1 MTRPDTPTAAD
12 THTVREAQPTAGYDA
27 SAKQKSQAKTS
38 RIPIKIVPAEV
49 LKKPEWI
56 RVKAGSPSTRFYEI
70 KDVLRANKL
79 VTVCEEA
86 SCPNIGECFGKGTAT
101 FMIMGDKCTRR
112 CPFCDVGHGRPDP
125 LDANE
130 PENLAKTIAALKL
143 KYVVI
148 TSVDR
153 DDLRDGGAGHF
164 VACIEKT
171 RELSPGTQ
179 IEVLVPDFRG
189 RDDRALEILKAAPP
203 DVMNHN
209 LETAPRLYKEAR
221 PGSDYQ
227 FSLNLLKK
235 FKALFPH
242 VPTKSGLMVGLGETD
257 EEILEVMRD
266 MRAHDI
272 EMLTIGQYLAPSGHH
287 LPVRRYVHPD
297 TFKMFEAEAYKMG
310 FTHAAVGAMVR
321 SSYHADQQAHG
332 VLNAGAT
339 KG

>member
-1 MTRPDTPTAAD
+1 MSSNEV
-12 THTVREAQPTAGYDA
+12 VREAQTVENYQAG
-27 SAKQKSQAKTS
+27 AKQKAAAKLS
-38 RIPIKIVPAEV
+38 RIPVKVEQAEV

-70 KDVLRANKL
+70 KQILRESNL
-79 VTVCEEA
+79 HTVCEEA

-125 LDANE
+125 LDVNE
-130 PENLAKTIAALKL
+130 PLNLANTIARLKL

-153 DDLRDGGAGHF
+153 DDLRDGGAQHF
-164 VACIEKT
+164 VDCIRRT

-189 RDDRALEILKAAPP
+189 RDDRALQILTEAPP

-209 LETAPRLYKEAR
+209 LETVPRLYREAR

-235 FKALFPH
+235 FKALHPG

-257 EEILEVMRD
+257 EEILQVMRD
-266 MRAHDI
+266 MRAHGI
-272 EMLTIGQYLAPSGHH
+272 NMLTIGQYLAPSTSH
-287 LPVRRYVHPD
+287 LTVKRYVHPD
-297 TFKMFEAEAYKMG
+297 VFKMFEAKAYEMG
-310 FTHAAVGAMVR
+310 FSHAAVGAMVR
-321 SSYHADQQAHG
+321 SSYHADQQASHAMG
-332 VLNAGAT
+332 HTAA
-339 KG
+339 

>member
-1 MTRPDTPTAAD
+1 MSDALIATSSEAPQPQAEQYDPTR
-12 THTVREAQPTAGYDA
+12 
-27 SAKQKSQAKTS
+27 KQKSADKTA
-38 RIPIKIVPAEV
+38 RIPIKIVPAEK

-56 RVKAGSPSTRFYEI
+56 RVKAATGSSRFYEI
-70 KDVLRANKL
+70 KDILRANNL

-130 PENLAKTIAALKL
+130 PGNLARTIAQLKL
-143 KYVVI
+143 NYVVI

-153 DDLRDGGAGHF
+153 DDLRDGGAQHF
-164 VACIEKT
+164 VDCITLT
-171 RELSPGTQ
+171 RELSPATR

-189 RDDRALEILKAAPP
+189 RLDKALDILQSGPP

-209 LETAPRLYKEAR
+209 METVPRLYKQAR
-221 PGSDYQ
+221 PGADYAH
-227 FSLNLLKK
+227 SLKLLQE
-235 FKALFPH
+235 FKRRNPTVA
-242 VPTKSGLMVGLGETD
+242 TKSGLMVGLGETD

-272 EMLTIGQYLAPSGHH
+272 DMLTIGQYLAPSGHH
-287 LPVRRYVHPD
+287 LPVMRYVHPD

-321 SSYHADQQAHG
+321 SSYHADEQAHK
-332 VLNAGAT
+332 AGFA
-339 KG
+339 

>member
-1 MTRPDTPTAAD
+1 MNPKDV
-12 THTVREAQPTAGYDA
+12 VRDAQSAEAYDA
-27 SAKQKSQAKTS
+27 TAKQKAGAKLS
-38 RIPIKIVPAEV
+38 RIPIKVQPGDI
-49 LKKPEWI
+49 LKKPDWI
-56 RVKAGSPSTRFYEI
+56 RVKAGSPTTRFYEI

-125 LDANE
+125 LDAAE
-130 PENLAKTIAALKL
+130 PENLARTIAALKL
-143 KYVVI
+143 SYVVI

-164 VACIEKT
+164 VECIRKT

-209 LETAPRLYKEAR
+209 LETIPRLYKEAR
-221 PGSDYQ
+221 PGSDYA

-235 FKALFPH
+235 FKGLFPD

-257 EEILEVMRD
+257 DEILDVMRD
-266 MRAHDI
+266 MRAHHI
-272 EMLTIGQYLAPSGHH
+272 EMLTIGQYLAPSTAH
-287 LPVRRYVHPD
+287 LSVKRYVHPD
-297 TFKMFEAEAYKMG
+297 TFKMFETRAYEMG
-310 FTHAAVGAMVR
+310 FRHAAVGAMVR
-321 SSYHADQQAHG
+321 SSYHADQQAGHALG
-332 VLNAGAT
+332 RSGA
-339 KG
+339 

>member
-1 MTRPDTPTAAD
+1 MSTP
-12 THTVREAQPTAGYDA
+12 QPTPDAPAKTYDPT
-27 SAKQKSQAKTS
+27 AKQKAEAKTA
-38 RIPIKIVPAEV
+38 RIPIKIVPAET

-56 RVKAGSPSTRFYEI
+56 RVKAGSPTTRFYEI
-70 KDVLRANKL
+70 KQILREHKL
-79 VTVCEEA
+79 HTVCEEA

-125 LDANE
+125 LDTAE
-130 PENLAKTIAALKL
+130 PLNLAKTIAALRL

-164 VACIEKT
+164 VECIKQT
-171 RELSPGTQ
+171 REHSPETR
-179 IEVLVPDFRG
+179 IEILTPDFRG
-189 RDDRALEILKAAPP
+189 RMDRALEILKAAPP

-209 LETAPRLYKEAR
+209 LETIPRLYKEAR

-227 FSLNLLKK
+227 YSLNLLKR
-235 FKALFPH
+235 FKEFAPG
-242 VPTKSGLMVGLGETD
+242 VPTKSGIMVGLGEND
-257 EEILEVMRD
+257 DEILQVMRD
-266 MRAHDI
+266 LRAHDVD
-272 EMLTIGQYLAPSGHH
+272 MLTIGQYLAPSGHH

-297 TFKMFEAEAYKMG
+297 TFKMFEDEAYKMG

-321 SSYHADQQAHG
+321 SSYHADQQAHAAG
-332 VLNAGAT
+332 VPDAVA
-339 KG
+339 

>member
-1 MTRPDTPTAAD
+1 MSTPDNNV
-12 THTVREAQPTAGYDA
+12 VREAQTVENYNA
-27 SAKQKSQAKTS
+27 SAKQKAAAKLS
-38 RIPIKIVPAEV
+38 RIPVKVEQSEV
-49 LKKPEWI
+49 LKKPDWI

-125 LDANE
+125 LDVNE
-130 PENLAKTIAALKL
+130 PENLAKTIADLKL
-143 KYVVI
+143 TYVVI

-153 DDLRDGGAGHF
+153 DDLRDGGSQHF
-164 VACIEKT
+164 VDCIRRT
-171 RELSPGTQ
+171 RELSPQTQ
-179 IEVLVPDFRG
+179 IEILVPDFRG

-209 LETAPRLYKEAR
+209 METVPRLYKEAR
-221 PGSDYQ
+221 PGSDYA

-235 FKALFPH
+235 FKDLFPN

-257 EEILEVMRD
+257 EEILQVMQDMRD
-266 MRAHDI
+266 HNID
-272 EMLTIGQYLAPSGHH
+272 MLTIGQYLAPSTSHI
-287 LPVRRYVHPD
+287 PVRRYVHPD
-297 TFKMFEAEAYKMG
+297 TFKMFEQKAYEMG
-310 FTHAAVGAMVR
+310 FSHAAIGAMVR
-321 SSYHADQQAHG
+321 SSYHADQQAH
-332 VLNAGAT
+332 AASEAA
-339 KG
+339 KA